1 MAPTHTHPHGMIINY
16 GKSRRWKK
24 FAIDTQR
31 TLLTYRYFLFCFS
44 SITQAT
50 VYKEQVK
57 RGESSTMTMRNN
69 RKLVYN
75 NNIMYNIVT
84 RTKSHWNIGRV
95 ISYFFFSHLFVA
107 ANFVS
112 ISIEDGFSL
121 NEGARNVSFYL
132 VDLCCWCFQF
142 FVQSSHTQNKK
153 NVYSNTKGLKST

>member
-44 SITQAT
+44 LITQAT

-75 NNIMYNIVT
+75 NIMYNIVT
-84 RTKSHWNIGRV
+84 RIKSHWNIGRV
-95 ISYFFFSHLFVA
+95 ISYFFFSRLFVA
-107 ANFVS
+107 AKF
-112 ISIEDGFSL
+112 
-121 NEGARNVSFYL
+121 
-132 VDLCCWCFQF
+132 CF
-142 FVQSSHTQNKK
+142 N
-153 NVYSNTKGLKST
+153 LD